1 MLKVPDNLSEFINV
15 TVKIFEQNKIKD
27 ARLNAELLLCNVLNC
42 SRIDLYLNFD
52 KPLTKDETKIYKD
65 FVQRRLKNEPLQYI
79 LGKTSFYGFEIMVND
94 KVLIPRQETEILVEK
109 VLKDIKSRSLK
120 EVSIFEIGTGSGCI
134 AISLTKMLKLDSIDV
149 KIYSIDISAEAL
161 EVAEKNCELNGLK
174 HGDIKFIV
182 KDIFEIEKLSR
193 NFDYIVSN
201 PPYISF
207 DEYNKLENEVK
218 DYEPLI
224 SLTDKENGLKF
235 YERIFKIASADS
247 FTGKIYCET
256 GFDQKEDL
264 EKILLQYKFS
274 SHCFY
279 KDYSGNFRILEVKK

>member
-15 TVKIFEQNKIKD
+15 SVKIFEQNKIKD
-27 ARLNAELLLCNVLNC
+27 ARLNAELLLCDVLKC

-52 KPLTKDETKIYKD
+52 KPLTKDEIKIYKD

-79 LGKTSFYGFEIMVND
+79 LGKTSFYGFDIMVND

-109 VLKDIKSRSLK
+109 VLNDIKSRSLK
-120 EVSIFEIGTGSGCI
+120 EVSVFEIGVGSGCI
-134 AISLTKMLKLDSIDV
+134 SIALTKMLKLENLDV
-149 KIYSIDISAEAL
+149 KIYAVDISAEAL

-201 PPYISF
+201 PPYIPF
-207 DEYNKLENEVK
+207 DEYNKLEKEVK

-235 YERIFKIASADS
+235 YERIFKIASAET
-247 FTGKIYCET
+247 FTGKVYCET

-264 EKILLQYKFS
+264 EKILLQYNFS

>member
-15 TVKIFEQNKIKD
+15 SVKIFEQNKIKD
-27 ARLNAELLLCNVLNC
+27 ARLNAELLLCDVLKC

-65 FVQRRLKNEPLQYI
+65 YVKRRLNNEPLQYI
-79 LGKTSFYGFEIMVND
+79 LGKTSFYGFDIMVND

-109 VLKDIKSRSLK
+109 VLNDIKSRTLK
-120 EVSIFEIGTGSGCI
+120 EVSVFEIGAGSGCI
-134 AISLTKMLKLDSIDV
+134 SIALTKMLKLENLDV
-149 KIYSIDISAEAL
+149 KIYAVDISAEAL

-201 PPYISF
+201 PPYIPF
-207 DEYNKLENEVK
+207 DEYNKLEKEVK

-235 YERIFKIASADS
+235 YERIFKIASDET
-247 FTGKIYCET
+247 FTGKIYCEIR
-256 GFDQKEDL
+256 FDQKEDL
-264 EKILLQYKFS
+264 EKILLQYNFS

>member
-15 TVKIFEQNKIKD
+15 SVKIFEQNKIKD
-27 ARLNAELLLCNVLNC
+27 ARLNAELLLCDVLKC

-65 FVQRRLKNEPLQYI
+65 YVKRRLNNEPLQYI
-79 LGKTSFYGFEIMVND
+79 LGKTSFYGFDIMVND

-109 VLKDIKSRSLK
+109 VLNDIKSRTLK
-120 EVSIFEIGTGSGCI
+120 EVSVFEIGAGSGCI
-134 AISLTKMLKLDSIDV
+134 SIALTKMLKLENLDV
-149 KIYSIDISAEAL
+149 KIYAVDISAEAL

-174 HGDIKFIV
+174 HGEIKFIV

-201 PPYISF
+201 PPYIPF
-207 DEYNKLENEVK
+207 DEYTMLEKEVK

-235 YERIFKIASADS
+235 YERIFKIASDET
-247 FTGKIYCET
+247 FTGKIYCEI

-264 EKILLQYKFS
+264 EKILLQYNFS

>member
-15 TVKIFEQNKIKD
+15 TVKIFEDKKIKD
-27 ARLNAELLLCNVLNC
+27 ARLNAELLLCDVLKC

-52 KPLTKDETKIYKD
+52 KPLTKDEIKIYKD

-79 LGKTSFYGFEIMVND
+79 LGKTSFYGFDIMVND

-109 VLKDIKSRSLK
+109 VLNDIKSRTLK
-120 EVSIFEIGTGSGCI
+120 EVSVFEIGAGSGCI
-134 AISLTKMLKLDSIDV
+134 SIALTKMLKLENLDV
-149 KIYSIDISAEAL
+149 KIYAVDISAEAL

-201 PPYISF
+201 PPYIPF
-207 DEYNKLENEVK
+207 DEYNKLEKEVK
-218 DYEPLI
+218 DYKPLI

-235 YERIFKIASADS
+235 YERIFKIASDET
-247 FTGKIYCET
+247 FTGKIYCEI

-264 EKILLQYKFS
+264 EKILLQYNFS

>member
-1 MLKVPDNLSEFINV
+1 LCDVLK
-15 TVKIFEQNKIKD
+15 
-27 ARLNAELLLCNVLNC
+27 C

-52 KPLTKDETKIYKD
+52 KPLTKDEIKIYKD

-79 LGKTSFYGFEIMVND
+79 LGKTSFYGFDIMVND

-109 VLKDIKSRSLK
+109 VLNDIKSRTLK
-120 EVSIFEIGTGSGCI
+120 EVSVFEIGAGSGCI
-134 AISLTKMLKLDSIDV
+134 SIALTKMLKLENLDV
-149 KIYSIDISAEAL
+149 KIYAVDISAEAL

-201 PPYISF
+201 PPYIPF
-207 DEYNKLENEVK
+207 DEYNKLEKEVK

-235 YERIFKIASADS
+235 YERIFKIASDET
-247 FTGKIYCET
+247 FTGKIYCEI

-264 EKILLQYKFS
+264 EKILLQYNFS